1 MVISGLNSPN
11 KSWFQKH
18 RQNEKKHRTSVLT
31 KILNTAAMK
40 ILWHSNYYNSIFN
53 LLIKYYSTVWLQ
65 AIKNACETESFGDNL
80 SEHIVSAAD
89 DLYHMRIPK
98 TWCQMAGSAAPPLT
112 MSVAAWLSGD
122 RDRDGLLARS
132 MALEKLIGLVCNV

>member
-1 MVISGLNSPN
+1 
-11 KSWFQKH
+11 
-18 RQNEKKHRTSVLT
+18 
-31 KILNTAAMK
+31 
-40 ILWHSNYYNSIFN
+40 
-53 LLIKYYSTVWLQ
+53 
-65 AIKNACETESFGDNL
+65 
-80 SEHIVSAAD
+80 
-89 DLYHMRIPK
+89 MRIPK